1 MWWALRLYFAG
12 FDDLMPVVGGAVWVF
27 HNVIPVVKLL
37 TVTVPTKLNLPPKKR
52 TIKIAIHKVLGNI
65 SLHIQ
70 HFKWR
75 KGTVFSKN
83 LRYFFLNCCSLYLA
97 YFLNAHHHVFVENT
111 EYKYM
116 AQQFGIFSV
125 DFKYNLVVPHWVLS
139 ILAGFSRIF
148 WLPNAINKHF
158 HFHVRI

>member
-12 FDDLMPVVGGAVWVF
+12 FDDLMPVVGGSVWVF

-75 KGTVFSKN
+75 KGTVFSKK
-83 LRYFFLNCCSLYLA
+83 RAVFF
-97 YFLNAHHHVFVENT
+97 F
-111 EYKYM
+111 
-116 AQQFGIFSV
+116 
-125 DFKYNLVVPHWVLS
+125 
-139 ILAGFSRIF
+139 
-148 WLPNAINKHF
+148 
-158 HFHVRI
+158 

>member
-75 KGTVFSKN
+75 KGTVFFKK
-83 LRYFFLNCCSLYLA
+83 RAVFFFKLLQFIPGLFLECPSSCLCGKYGIQIHGPTVWDFLGWFQIQLGGSTLGPEYSGGFWSYL
-97 YFLNAHHHVFVENT
+97 LT
-111 EYKYM
+111 
-116 AQQFGIFSV
+116 
-125 DFKYNLVVPHWVLS
+125 P
-139 ILAGFSRIF
+139 
-148 WLPNAINKHF
+148 
-158 HFHVRI
+158 